1 MEEFNKKPKKINRRQ
16 LLMNSALA
24 MTAYLLGFNR
34 IPVANAAAE
43 TVSPLN
49 QQARIALI
57 IDDIGFS
64 RSIARQFAQLDLPL
78 TFSILPRLGHTRE
91 LAVELQSRGYEIMLH
106 QPMEPYNSCCDPG
119 PGALFVG
126 DNAEKIER
134 ILDENISSLPF
145 AVGMNNHMGSRF
157 TESAEEIGKTMQ
169 VIKTRHLFFIDSLT
183 SSNSIAYATAREF
196 RLSTAHRHVFLDNI
210 RNVSTILYQLHQ
222 LRRHALKFGR
232 AIGIGHPYS
241 ETATAIGCFA
251 KRLNR
256 PNISLVSASQLA
268 SRSA

>member
-1 MEEFNKKPKKINRRQ
+1 MEKYTKTPKIINRRQ
-16 LLMNSALA
+16 LLLNGALA
-24 MTAYLLGFNR
+24 MTAYLLGFTR
-34 IPVANAAAE
+34 IPVANAAA
-43 TVSPLN
+43 VAVPKLN

-57 IDDIGFS
+57 IDDIGYS
-64 RSIARQFAQLDLPL
+64 GAIARQFAQLDLPL
-78 TFSILPRLGHTRE
+78 TFSILPRLDHSRE

-145 AVGMNNHMGSRF
+145 AAGMNNHMGSRF